1 MNVGVILYVKIEE
14 ELNTKFRGLK
24 AECVIIEGVD
34 VRRKNQ
40 KLAEFKS
47 EVLERVKGR
56 WTLDQL
62 REDPIFRAYRDFF
75 WRIGVDPTKIRPAS
89 EALIR
94 RALRG
99 RSIPN
104 INTLV
109 DAYNLASIDSGIPLA
124 AFDKDKISG
133 EFFMREAVAHEE
145 FYGIGMDKPV
155 ILNGGEV
162 VLEDGEKLVA
172 IYPYRDADVSKITLN
187 TRNLLLMIC
196 GVPNIDD
203 IIIEEAKVLGVSYVQ
218 RFCGGVV
225 SGKG

>member
-24 AECVIIEGVD
+24 AEYVIIEGVD
-34 VRRKNQ
+34 VRRENQ

-47 EVLERVKGR
+47 EVFERVKGR

-99 RSIPN
+99 RTIPN

-124 AFDKDKISG
+124 AFDKDKIAG
-133 EFFMREAVAHEE
+133 EFFMREAVTKEE

-172 IYPYRDADVSKITLN
+172 IYPYRDADISKITLN

-203 IIIEEAKVLGVSYVQ
+203 STIEEAKVLGVSYVQ

>member
-1 MNVGVILYVKIEE
+1 MNVGIILYVKIKE
-14 ELNTKFRGLK
+14 ELNTKFLGLK
-24 AECVIIEGVD
+24 AEYVIIESVD
-34 VRRKNQ
+34 VKLANK

-47 EVLERVKGR
+47 EVFERVKER

-62 REDPIFRAYRDFF
+62 KENPIFRAYRDFF

-104 INTLV
+104 INTIV

-124 AFDKDKISG
+124 AFDKDKITG
-133 EFFMREAVAHEE
+133 EFFMREAVVKEE

-172 IYPYRDADVSKITLN
+172 IYPYRDADMSKITLN
-187 TRNLLLMIC
+187 TRNLFLMIC

-203 IIIEEAKVLGVSYVQ
+203 RTLEEAKVLGINYVQ

-225 SGKG
+225 NRKG

>member
-1 MNVGVILYVKIEE
+1 MNVGIILYVKIEE

-24 AECVIIEGVD
+24 AEYVIIEGVD
-34 VRRKNQ
+34 VRRENQ

-47 EVLERVKGR
+47 EVFERVKGR

-62 REDPIFRAYRDFF
+62 RENPIFRAYRDFF

-89 EALIR
+89 EALMR

-124 AFDKDKISG
+124 AFDKDKIAG
-133 EFFMREAVAHEE
+133 ELFMREAVAKEE

-172 IYPYRDADVSKITLN
+172 IYPYRDADISKITLN

-203 IIIEEAKVLGVSYVQ
+203 STIEEAKVLGVGYVQ